1 MGGRGFLI
9 LLWAALLPV
18 AALAQ
23 DAPVRLHAPDALRE
37 TGLID
42 HILPRFSLKT
52 QVRVKPSAEG
62 EADIAL
68 GDTGPAV
75 FSGPGER
82 VWQMDLRHPDNADAK
97 RLADWLMSEVGR
109 NTVQSYAPEGTPLF
123 GPPPARETA
132 AAKVSIDGDA
142 VLGLEVSRTKCTR
155 CHSVEAGTGFA
166 GISSTPSFAVLRSL
180 PDWADR
186 FDAFYALNPHP
197 AFTQVEGVSEPFPE
211 NRPSPI
217 VPIEMTLD
225 EVEAV
230 RAYVATMK
238 AADLGAPLQH
248 Q

>member
-1 MGGRGFLI
+1 M
-9 LLWAALLPV
+9 
-18 AALAQ
+18 
-23 DAPVRLHAPDALRE
+23 
-37 TGLID
+37 
-42 HILPRFSLKT
+42 
-52 QVRVKPSAEG
+52 
-62 EADIAL
+62 
-68 GDTGPAV
+68 
-75 FSGPGER
+75 
-82 VWQMDLRHPDNADAK
+82 
-97 RLADWLMSEVGR
+97 
-109 NTVQSYAPEGTPLF
+109 
-123 GPPPARETA
+123 
-132 AAKVSIDGDA
+132 
-142 VLGLEVSRTKCTR
+142 
-155 CHSVEAGTGFA
+155 
-166 GISSTPSFAVLRSL
+166 LRSL